1 MGGAFQ
7 LKPNET
13 VIHPMP
19 FVPTDPYRLIV
30 TTQRLV
36 HIDKKRVEIPAAAIS
51 FTGRTVDRP
60 YFNLCVLLALIA
72 LPCLIIGLVLKFTA
86 GSSVAPPLGKI
97 AVVTTNGKP
106 DGPAAPLKYQSKAYQ
121 DIMKQRDQAHANKI
135 QGYEGLGLI
144 ILAAGCGMLLKRLW
158 KKAYYVI
165 VSAGQGL
172 ATKIKTKSEAEQSQL
187 LTTIQSAHTAAKLI
201 AGKK

>member
-1 MGGAFQ
+1 MGAGAFQ

-13 VIHPMP
+13 VIHPQP

-36 HIDKKRVEIPAAAIS
+36 HIDKKRVEIPAAQIS

-60 YFNLCVLLALIA
+60 YFNLCVLLALVA
-72 LPCLIIGLVLKFTA
+72 VPCLIIGLVLKFTA
-86 GSSVAPPLGKI
+86 GPSAAPDPGKPP
-97 AVVTTNGKP
+97 VTVNGKP
-106 DGPAAPLKYQSKAYQ
+106 NGPPAEMKYQPPAYQ
-121 DIMKQRDQAHANKI
+121 KAKQKYAEARANKI

-144 ILAAGCGMLLKRLW
+144 LLAGGCGMLLKKLW

-172 ATKIKTKSEAEQSQL
+172 ATKIKTKSEIEQSQL
-187 LTTIQSAHTAAKLI
+187 LTTIQSAMQAAKLI
-201 AGKK
+201 AGKR